1 MRVTPASTLPEQ
13 QSWCYTLWS
22 QCSGADILV
31 VLTGLGLQFALHSCS
46 NQASFPIIPSSLPFS
61 WLLRTSLVL
70 WVLLL
75 PPWLLFWECYVLTPL
90 QGWTFQSCSVTG
102 FHWAVFS
109 SASTL
114 PFLPQALN
122 TIYVHNSPKLL
133 SLTMTFPLDSRLV
146 YSTAYWTGSLGSWP
160 LSFFGYSAVRVS
172 VSFLDFISLMN

>member
-1 MRVTPASTLPEQ
+1 MRVTPTSTLPEQ
-13 QSWCYTLWS
+13 QSWCCTLWS

-46 NQASFPIIPSSLPFS
+46 HQASFPIIPLNQFLLRALMTSILPNPVVPSLSSSASTSQPLSSKWRSLLQLLQCSFS

-75 PPWLLFWECYVLTPL
+75 PPWLLFWECYVVTPTE
-90 QGWTFQSCSVTG
+90 GWTFQSCSVTG

-109 SASTL
+109 SASIL

-122 TIYVHNSPKLL
+122 TIYTALPSF
-133 SLTMTFPLDSRLV
+133 SL
-146 YSTAYWTGSLGSWP
+146 
-160 LSFFGYSAVRVS
+160 
-172 VSFLDFISLMN
+172 